1 MNFPVVVDRQWYRPA
16 GRALLGLIVLT
27 GVPAWGAERYLVRK
41 DGTRIE
47 LRAATQEVAVVLRDG
62 AAADKTAELL
72 KSSGIGTVEDFEHA
86 PLARIK
92 RMRVADAKAVRHS
105 LRAADPNVE
114 EIRQVYYQAGST
126 APLVSSGTI
135 NMRLRD
141 GLSADAQ
148 AGLWSDYRLRVVE
161 AVGLPDTFVVAPV
174 DEEDDEVLRAQV
186 LADDARV
193 LWAEPNFRT
202 PIALRQVAP
211 TDEFYEFQ
219 WHLNNTRQLGG
230 VDDADI
236 DAPEAW
242 SIATGEGIRL
252 GMFDDACDVDH
263 EDLADG
269 YIGTG
274 HNPTLP
280 STDND
285 FTDPRPFFTF
295 FRNEAH
301 GTSVMGLA
309 AARANSLGVRGVA
322 FDAEFT
328 ASRGLDDF
336 LTNAQTASVFTF
348 ALEQNVDVHINSWG
362 PAPGFVFP
370 QIIADAI
377 EEAFL
382 NGRDPDGP
390 DGPEPPRGMVI
401 VFASG
406 NEGSELD
413 AGVEVATLPTV
424 IGVGATTASDQLA
437 SYSNYGPEVD
447 VLAPGGG
454 FPGALMTT
462 TDPSDDA
469 HPNCNFGGF
478 NFCFDLSDID
488 PAGNY
493 TGLFSGTS
501 AACPVAAGVAALVLS
516 VNPRLTATD
525 VRIIL
530 EQTAEPISPSQAQY
544 NGITGRS
551 LRYAYGRINA
561 LQAVLAAQQ
570 SLTNGGRT
578 WPERVANVRVAGNR
592 VLWQQ
597 NGDDLEFR
605 EPADAM
611 NPGPSPLR
619 TTDEFLVL
627 ESDREFG
634 FIPEDGRCYDR
645 DQQGCGDAEL
655 AELPDDVR
663 VLAVGCGMVCGGT
676 VSEGCAA
683 GAENCVEYAA
693 TGAKK
698 FFAVFARNTIGRYS
712 FGVALD
718 NEGGIADTGRLPPS
732 AGADSG
738 QPGAAQPGPQVTI
751 NVTPLAGVS
760 PMTVRFSGNA
770 VTDVPID
777 DTRTAWDFDIEDS
790 ITVDATTRT
799 AQHTYVVPAGD
810 RRTFLARLTMYDTNG
825 NAGMAQIAIRVDGS
839 SGGAGTLTG
848 TVRILIG
855 TPGTV
860 GSDIDS
866 GTAPLAV
873 QLSVDTTGLTG
884 TLQSVRWDLGDGTTA
899 SSLFVTH
906 TYLNSSGST
915 LVLPINVTVT
925 TVTSGGLTQSATASR
940 TITIL
945 PGSGSGGSPEPNP
958 IDGVGAVPGQGGG
971 SSAICGL
978 GMWPTLLVSWCV
990 LPLLRR
996 KR

>member
-1 MNFPVVVDRQWYRPA
+1 MSVQMLYDRRLREAACWVVAGCWAVYIAAPA
-16 GRALLGLIVLT
+16 M
-27 GVPAWGAERYLVRK
+27 GAERYLVRK

-47 LRAATQEVAVVLRDG
+47 LRAATQEVAVILRDG
-62 AAADKTAELL
+62 AAADKAAEHF

-86 PLARIK
+86 PRARVK
-92 RMRVADAKAVRHS
+92 RMRIGDAQAVQRS
-105 LRAADPNVE
+105 LVAADPHVE
-114 EIRQVYYQAGST
+114 EVRRVYYMGGGQV
-126 APLVSSGTI
+126 PLVSTGTI
-135 NMRLRD
+135 NLRLRAD
-141 GLSADAQ
+141 LSADVQGAV
-148 AGLWSDYRLRVVE
+148 WSDYRLRVVE
-161 AVGLPDTFVVAPV
+161 EAAGLSNTFVVAPV
-174 DEEDDEVLRAQV
+174 DEDDDEVLRAQV
-186 LADDARV
+186 LAEDHRV

-202 PIALRQVAP
+202 PIAQRQVAP
-211 TDEFYEFQ
+211 TDEFYAFQ

-230 VDDADI
+230 VIDADI

-242 SIATGEGIRL
+242 SIATGEGILL

-269 YIGTG
+269 YSGTG

-280 STDND
+280 STDNS
-285 FTDPRPFFTF
+285 FTDPRPNFFD
-295 FRNEAH
+295 EAH

-309 AARANSLGVRGVA
+309 AARANTLGVRGVA
-322 FDAEFT
+322 FDARFT
-328 ASRGLDDF
+328 ASRGLSDF
-336 LTNAQTASVFTF
+336 LTNAQTASVYTF
-348 ALEQNVDVHINSWG
+348 ALQQNVDVHINSWG
-362 PAPGFVFP
+362 PAPGIVFP

-390 DGPEPPRGMVI
+390 EGPELPRGMVI

-424 IGVGATTASDQLA
+424 IGVGASTASDQLA

-447 VLAPGGG
+447 VLAPGGD

-462 TDPSDDA
+462 TDPTDDVV
-469 HPNCNFGGF
+469 PFCNFGGF
-478 NFCFDLSDID
+478 NFCFGRSDID

-501 AACPVAAGVAALVLS
+501 AACPVAAGVAALILS

-530 EQTAEPISPSQAQY
+530 EQTADRISPSLAQY
-544 NGITGRS
+544 DGITGRS

-605 EPADAM
+605 EAQDPA
-611 NPGPSPLR
+611 NPPPAPLR
-619 TTDEFLVL
+619 TTDEFLLL
-627 ESDREFG
+627 ESDRDFG

-645 DQQGCGDAEL
+645 DQQGCGEAEL
-655 AELPDDVR
+655 AALPANVR

-676 VSEGCAA
+676 VSAGCVA

-698 FFAVFARNTIGRYS
+698 FFAVYARNTIGRYS

-732 AGADSG
+732 AGAGSG
-738 QPGAAQPGPQVTI
+738 QPGTMQPGPQVTI
-751 NVTPLAGVS
+751 NVTPLSGVS
-760 PMTVRFSGNA
+760 PLTVRFSGNA

-777 DTRTAWDFDIEDS
+777 NTRTAWDFDINDS

-810 RRTFLARLTMYDTNG
+810 RRTFIARLTMYDVDG
-825 NAGMAQIAIRVDGS
+825 NAGMAQIAIRVDGAS
-839 SGGAGTLTG
+839 AGTG
-848 TVRILIG
+848 GGGGGVRILIG

-866 GTAPLAV
+866 GTSPLSV

-906 TYLNSSGST
+906 TYVNSTGST

-925 TVTSGGLTQSATASR
+925 TVTSAGVTQSASAAR

-945 PGSGSGGSPEPNP
+945 PGSGTGGTPPPNP
-958 IDGVGAVPGQGGG
+958 IDGVGATPGRGGG
-971 SSAICGL
+971 AGAICGL
-978 GMWPTLLVSWCV
+978 GMVPALLATIGM

-996 KR
+996 RHW